1 MIFKALYHTIRF
13 HFIAKTWNINN
24 IDKYPLY
31 TLLIHPT
38 QDITGQYD
46 NQKLTDE
53 LIRHDLPFLL
63 ANNAQ
68 ITELNLSQNALGIET
83 ITHLTNQLPS
93 TKITKIDLSNNPLD
107 EDSRKRLPKL
117 LTYNHIEHLNLRN
130 CQLTEENFNSL
141 IEILKKNTTLKS
153 LIYIDNNATPEQVA
167 EIIVLLKR
175 NNAFHQFHTQF
186 QKEDI
191 LDLERCQFDA
201 ALIRD
206 LAFYIDNKSKLFTD
220 RLEIKEIK
228 IPNLEKNLTDADLTP
243 LVNAL
248 KKNNSI
254 VSLTMDY
261 RKVSAA
267 IEEQIRTQ
275 LMLNKARRKLLDKPT
290 GFISQ
295 LFNYTFKALLIAQ
308 LVTVV
313 APVSYFIP
321 ILLSAIGLRL
331 LTQHYFSNRLNQAK
345 QRDFSNPVNTTG
357 IERGKQATDSLLAYL
372 NPKCYTPMAYLGY
385 TIERDKLSTKY
396 DVKTECFK
404 PRMKF

>member
-1 MIFKALYHTIRF
+1 MIFKTLYHTIRF
-13 HFIAKTWNINN
+13 HFIANTWNINN

-38 QDITGQYD
+38 KDITGQYD
-46 NQKLTDE
+46 NQKLTDDQ
-53 LIRHDLPFLL
+53 IRHDLPFML

-68 ITELNLSQNALGIET
+68 ITELNLSQNALGIDT
-83 ITHLTNQLPS
+83 IERLINQLPS
-93 TKITKIDLSNNPLD
+93 TKITKIDISSNPLD
-107 EDSRKRLPKL
+107 DASRNSLPKL
-117 LTYNHIEHLNLRN
+117 LSYNQVQHLNIRN
-130 CQLTEENFNSL
+130 CQLTIYNFNTL
-141 IEILKKNTTLKS
+141 IENLKKNTTLKS
-153 LIYIDNNATPEQVA
+153 LIYIDNNATPEQVS

-175 NNAFHQFHTQF
+175 NNAFHQFHTRF

-201 ALIRD
+201 ELIRD
-206 LAFYIDNKSKLFTD
+206 LAFYIDNKSKLLTD
-220 RLEIKEIK
+220 RSDIKEIK
-228 IPNLEKNLTDADLTP
+228 IPNLEKNLTDADLMP

-261 RKVSAA
+261 RKVSAE

-275 LMLNKARRKLLDKPT
+275 LMLNKARQKLLDKPT
-290 GFISQ
+290 DFFSG
-295 LFNYTFKALLIAQ
+295 LFNYAFKALLTAQ
-308 LVTVV
+308 LVTII

-331 LTQHYFSNRLNQAK
+331 LTQIYFSNRLNQAK

-357 IERGKQATDSLLAYL
+357 IARGKQAADSLLAYL

-385 TIERDKLSTKY
+385 TIEREKLSTKF
-396 DVKTECFK
+396 DVKTECFQPK
-404 PRMKF
+404 MKL